1 MSKNKNSVFIGA
13 ATALVTP
20 FCGGRIDFEAFR
32 NMIEIQI
39 KNGIDAL
46 VVSGTTGEATTLSED
61 EFRTLVRFS
70 KEKIDDRVPLI
81 VGSGSNDTA
90 KAQRLTKIAT
100 EQGAN
105 ACLVITPYYNKAT
118 QKGLIDSYKAIAGS
132 THLPII
138 VYNVPTRTS
147 MNISLGSYKE
157 LSKIDNIVAV
167 KEASPDI
174 ASCAEL
180 IFECGGDLDVYT
192 GSDDQILPC
201 LSLGGVGTISVVSN
215 IIPREIHD
223 ICKKYIEGET
233 DEAKNLFK
241 KYYKLMRA
249 MFSEVNPIPVK
260 TALAAKGLCCEEFR
274 LPLCSISDENREK
287 LNRIM
292 FELDLL

>member
-1 MSKNKNSVFIGA
+1 MSKNKNSVFSGA

-20 FCGGRIDFEAFR
+20 FFGGKIDFEAFG
-32 NMIEIQI
+32 NMIDHQI

-61 EFRTLVRFS
+61 EYKSLVKFS
-70 KEKIDDRVPLI
+70 KEKIADRVPLM

-100 EQGAN
+100 EEGAD
-105 ACLVITPYYNKAT
+105 ACLVVTPYYNKAT
-118 QKGLIDSYKAIAGS
+118 QKGLIESYKAIAGS

-147 MNISLGSYKE
+147 LNISLQVYKE
-157 LSKIDNIVAV
+157 LSKIENVVAV

-174 ASCAEL
+174 VSCAEL
-180 IFECGGDLDVYT
+180 IFECGDSLDVYT
-192 GSDDQILPC
+192 GNDDQILPC
-201 LSLGGVGTISVVSN
+201 LALGGLGTISVVSN

-223 ICKKYIEGET
+223 ICQKYSDGDTE
-233 DEAKNLFK
+233 EAKKLFK

-260 TALAAKGLCCEEFR
+260 TALAAKGLCQEEFR

-287 LNRIM
+287 LFNIM
-292 FELDLL
+292 KELKLL